1 MQKINENKSKA
12 TFIVVPR
19 FNMAT
24 LVSLIEPMRVANY
37 LSSSDLYSW
46 EIASFEGSNILA
58 SNGMSVSAV
67 LPLEKIKRQD
77 LIFIVGSWGCEHYA
91 RKELTA
97 WVRKQYSLGA
107 RICSV
112 ELGCYILARA
122 GLLSGKKLTTH
133 WSWLP
138 GFQEQFSEIE
148 VAEQLFTIDDKIIS
162 CAGGFS
168 GIDMMLELI
177 SSEYGSRLSGE
188 IADQMLY
195 HSARSGTTPQRQIL
209 GRGNDDLLP
218 LVAKAIKYIEQ
229 NISEPA
235 TVPELANFVGVSQ
248 RQLERQFNKSI
259 GCSVVQF
266 ALLARLQHARVLL
279 TATKLSVR
287 EIATASGFN
296 TLSHFAYA
304 FKNCF
309 GRRPSDY
316 RMAWP
321 DSEKTPSWPGT
332 LSSYLEN
339 LDDKSKKN

>member
-1 MQKINENKSKA
+1 MSHV
-12 TFIVVPR
+12 TFVVVPR

-37 LSSSDLYSW
+37 LYSQQIYSW
-46 EIASFEGSNILA
+46 KTVSFEGPEVLA
-58 SNGMSVSAV
+58 SNGMSVKAREPTEH
-67 LPLEKIKRQD
+67 LKNQD
-77 LIFIVGSWGCEHYA
+77 LIFVIGSWGCEHYA
-91 RKELTA
+91 RRKLTA
-97 WVRKQYSLGA
+97 WVRQQYSRGA

-112 ELGCYILARA
+112 ELGCYIVARA

-138 GFQEQFSEIE
+138 GFQERFSGME
-148 VAEQLFTIDDKIIS
+148 VVEQLFTINEKIIS

-168 GIDMMLELI
+168 GVDLMLKLI
-177 SSEYGSRLSGE
+177 SDQHGVRLTGE

-195 HSARSGTTPQRQIL
+195 HPMRSGDSTQRHIL
-209 GRGNDDLLP
+209 GQGNEELLP
-218 LVAKAIKYIEQ
+218 QVAKAIEYVEQ
-229 NISEPA
+229 NIGEPIP
-235 TVPELANFVGVSQ
+235 VPEIAEKVGVSQ

-266 ALLARLQHARVLL
+266 ALLVRLQHSRVLL

-296 TLSHFAYA
+296 TLSHFSYA

-309 GRRPSDY
+309 GRRPSEY
-316 RMAWP
+316 RLAWP
-321 DSEKTPSWPGT
+321 EAEATPAWPGS
-332 LSSYLEN
+332 LSTYLEN
-339 LDDKSKKN
+339 REKNI